1 MSALQSIRKGLSS
14 SSSSIIVA
22 ILIFGL
28 VATFGGFLTDPSA
41 PTNSPL
47 SVNGKKISFGEFNLE
62 FNRIASLF
70 SESDV
75 SEEVITDIA
84 KNSIVSKEL
93 LYQKASDLRMNL
105 TEEFINNAIA
115 KDISFHTDGEFDT
128 ALFSGY
134 MARLG
139 LSVNDYRELVKSK
152 YLANILSDFIS
163 KSEFSLESSALSYI
177 RAMNQQRSLSFYKLD
192 LDKIAGSEK
201 IPESDILNF
210 YQQNQFRFIEP
221 KKVSIRYVYLNNDV
235 FKESLIVSK
244 EEITQER
251 NLLEESRQDS
261 QTRVS
266 HIQLSFSSEEEKIE
280 KLNIAD
286 SILEQ
291 LSNSNSKAFEDLVLE
306 YSDDFGSNN
315 LGGDLGFTDGT
326 VFPDEFERE
335 IRNLKV
341 DELSNVIEMSS
352 SLHILKITEKNE
364 LLLTDSEIE
373 DLILFEK
380 SQLKLDTLLSTIED
394 SYISSN
400 LNLVS
405 SDLDLKIK
413 ETDLFNQSNI
423 PERLF
428 SFDLSEDLFSQT
440 EISNEFFGPFE
451 DGNGNFILY
460 EVSEI
465 KDETLLSLSESE
477 PEIIEILQKEQAQVT
492 ILDELKIFEQ
502 KAKENKISDF
512 NSYNLIKRDS
522 SLLPDNLLRDLF
534 TVTLDNPVFVSSQDN
549 GDIYIVR
556 LTKIKNSTNLAKKEE
571 RATAKSSLKSL
582 NARSYIETFFKELES
597 SSYIN

>member
-41 PTNSPL
+41 PANSPL

-70 SESDV
+70 SENEV

-105 TEEFINNAIA
+105 SEEFINNAIA

-192 LDKIAGSEK
+192 LDKIAGNEK
-201 IPESDILNF
+201 IPDSDILNF

-235 FKESLIVSK
+235 FKESLIVTK

-291 LSNSNSKAFEDLVLE
+291 LSNSKSFEDLVLE

-364 LLLTDSEIE
+364 LLLTDSEIK

-405 SDLDLKIK
+405 SNLDLKIK

-460 EVSEI
+460 EVSEV

-477 PEIIEILQKEQAQVT
+477 PEIIEILQKEQAQIT

-571 RATAKSSLKSL
+571 RAAAKSSLKSL

>member
-70 SESDV
+70 SESEV

-105 TEEFINNAIA
+105 SEEFINNAIA

-192 LDKIAGSEK
+192 LDKIADNEK
-201 IPESDILNF
+201 IPDSDILNF

-291 LSNSNSKAFEDLVLE
+291 LSNSKAFEDLVLE

-315 LGGDLGFTDGT
+315 FGGDLGFTDGT
-326 VFPDEFERE
+326 VFPVEFESE

-341 DELSNVIEMSS
+341 DELSNVIEMPS

-460 EVSEI
+460 EVSEV
-465 KDETLLSLSESE
+465 KDETLLSLSESQ

-534 TVTLDNPVFVSSQDN
+534 TVTLDDPVFVSSQDN
-549 GDIYIVR
+549 GDIYISR

-571 RATAKSSLKSL
+571 RVTAKSSLKSL

>member
-105 TEEFINNAIA
+105 SEEFINNAIA

-192 LDKIAGSEK
+192 LDKIADREK
-201 IPESDILNF
+201 IPDSDILNF

>member
-14 SSSSIIVA
+14 SGSSIIVA

-41 PTNSPL
+41 PANSPL

-70 SESDV
+70 SEGEV

-105 TEEFINNAIA
+105 SEEFINNAIA

-177 RAMNQQRSLSFYKLD
+177 RAMNQQRSLRFYKLD
-192 LDKIAGSEK
+192 LDKIADKEK
-201 IPESDILNF
+201 ISESDILNF

-221 KKVSIRYVYLNNDV
+221 KKVSIRYIYLNNEV
-235 FKESLIVSK
+235 FKESLIVSN

-251 NLLEESRQDS
+251 NLIEESRQDS

-291 LSNSNSKAFEDLVLE
+291 LSNSKAFEDLVLE

-341 DELSNVIEMSS
+341 DELSDVIEMSS

-413 ETDLFNQSNI
+413 ETELFNQSNI
-423 PERLF
+423 PERLL
-428 SFDLSEDLFSQT
+428 SFDLSEDLLSQT

-460 EVSEI
+460 EVAEV
-465 KDETLLSLSESE
+465 KDESLLSLTESE
-477 PEIIEILQKEQAQVT
+477 PEIIEILQKEQAQFT

-512 NSYNLIKRDS
+512 NSYSLIKRDS

-534 TVTLDNPVFVSSQDN
+534 TVSLDNPVFVSSQDN
-549 GDIYIVR
+549 GDIYVVR

-571 RATAKSSLKSL
+571 RTTAKSSLKSL
-582 NARSYIETFFKELES
+582 NARSYIESFFKELES

>member
-14 SSSSIIVA
+14 SGSSIIVA

-41 PTNSPL
+41 PANSPL

-70 SESDV
+70 SEGEV

-105 TEEFINNAIA
+105 SEEFINNAIA

-134 MARLG
+134 MSRLG

-177 RAMNQQRSLSFYKLD
+177 RAMNQQRSLRFYKLD
-192 LDKIAGSEK
+192 LDKIADKEK
-201 IPESDILNF
+201 ISESDILNF

-221 KKVSIRYVYLNNDV
+221 KKVSIRYIYLNNEV
-235 FKESLIVSK
+235 FKESLIVSN

-251 NLLEESRQDS
+251 NLIEESRQDS

-291 LSNSNSKAFEDLVLE
+291 LSNSKAFEDLVLE

-341 DELSNVIEMSS
+341 DELSDVIEMSS

-423 PERLF
+423 PERLL
-428 SFDLSEDLFSQT
+428 SFDLSEDLLSQT
-440 EISNEFFGPFE
+440 EISNELFGPFE

-460 EVSEI
+460 EVAEV
-465 KDETLLSLSESE
+465 KDESLLSLTESE
-477 PEIIEILQKEQAQVT
+477 PEIIEILQKEQAQFT

-512 NSYNLIKRDS
+512 NSYSLIKRDS

-534 TVTLDNPVFVSSQDN
+534 TVSLDNPVFVSSQDN
-549 GDIYIVR
+549 GDIYVVR

-571 RATAKSSLKSL
+571 RTTAKSSLKSL
-582 NARSYIETFFKELES
+582 NARSYIESFFKELES

>member
-70 SESDV
+70 SENEV

-105 TEEFINNAIA
+105 TEEFINNSIA

-192 LDKIAGSEK
+192 LDKIADSEK

-291 LSNSNSKAFEDLVLE
+291 LSNSKAFEDLVLE

-373 DLILFEK
+373 DLILLDK

-460 EVSEI
+460 EVSEV

-477 PEIIEILQKEQAQVT
+477 PEIIEILQKEQAQIT

-571 RATAKSSLKSL
+571 RAAAKSSLKSL

-597 SSYIN
+597 TSYIN

>member
-70 SESDV
+70 SESEV

-105 TEEFINNAIA
+105 SEEFINNAIA

-192 LDKIAGSEK
+192 LDKIADSEK

-291 LSNSNSKAFEDLVLE
+291 LSNSKAFEDLVLE

-460 EVSEI
+460 EVSEV

-477 PEIIEILQKEQAQVT
+477 PEIIEILQKEQAQIT

>member
-41 PTNSPL
+41 PANSPL

-105 TEEFINNAIA
+105 TEEFINNSIA

-192 LDKIAGSEK
+192 LDKIAGNEK
-201 IPESDILNF
+201 IPDSDILNF

-291 LSNSNSKAFEDLVLE
+291 LSNSKAFEDLVLE

-364 LLLTDSEIE
+364 LLLTDSEIK

-460 EVSEI
+460 EVSEV

-477 PEIIEILQKEQAQVT
+477 PEIIEILQKEQAQIT

-571 RATAKSSLKSL
+571 RAAAKSSLKSL

>member
-70 SESDV
+70 SESEV

-105 TEEFINNAIA
+105 SEEFINNAIA
-115 KDISFHTDGEFDT
+115 KDISFHIDGEFDT

-192 LDKIAGSEK
+192 LDKIADNEK
-201 IPESDILNF
+201 IPDSDILNF

-235 FKESLIVSK
+235 FKESLIVTK

-291 LSNSNSKAFEDLVLE
+291 LSNSKAFEDLVLE

-380 SQLKLDTLLSTIED
+380 SQLKLDTLISTIED

-423 PERLF
+423 PERFF

-460 EVSEI
+460 EVSEV

-477 PEIIEILQKEQAQVT
+477 PEIIEILQKEQAQIT

>member
-105 TEEFINNAIA
+105 SEEFINNAIA

-192 LDKIAGSEK
+192 LDKIAGNEK
-201 IPESDILNF
+201 IPDSDILNF

-291 LSNSNSKAFEDLVLE
+291 LSNSKAFEDLVLE

-460 EVSEI
+460 EVSEV
-465 KDETLLSLSESE
+465 KDETLLSLTESE
-477 PEIIEILQKEQAQVT
+477 PEIIEILQKEQAQIT

>member
-41 PTNSPL
+41 PANSPL

-105 TEEFINNAIA
+105 TEEFINNSIA

-192 LDKIAGSEK
+192 LDKIADSEK

-291 LSNSNSKAFEDLVLE
+291 LSNSKAFEDLVLE

-460 EVSEI
+460 EVSEV

-477 PEIIEILQKEQAQVT
+477 PEIIEILQNEQAQIT

-582 NARSYIETFFKELES
+582 NARTYIETFFKELES
-597 SSYIN
+597 TSYIN